1 MIIRCN
7 VCNVIVADVKPGS
20 QIRKGSVML
29 CKNCL
34 ARYNEIVNIGNKAK
48 NDMPDFLKKVFQ
60 E

>member
-20 QIRKGSVML
+20 QIRKGSAML

-34 ARYNEIVNIGNKAK
+34 AELNSTINASKTQNVE
-48 NDMPDFLKKVFQ
+48 MPEFFRRVFG
-60 E
+60 

>member
-7 VCNVIVADVKPGS
+7 VCNVIVADVKTGS

-34 ARYNEIVNIGNKAK
+34 AELNSTINASNTQNVE
-48 NDMPDFLKKVFQ
+48 MPEFFRRVFG
-60 E
+60 